1 MDQLLSLAL
10 ITVIAVIFIANV
22 KIIIEKIIKSKSLNC
37 VTKIKTSE
45 IDAEL
50 DSSTNLAHAYISYYS
65 YMLPYFRAIFKND
78 EKKVGLASYLY
89 IQSYPVNRNILE
101 DIVCMVNSQFEN
113 IPTKP
118 LKVKLEKAD

>member
-10 ITVIAVIFIANV
+10 ITVIAVIFITNV

-78 EKKVGLASYLY
+78 
-89 IQSYPVNRNILE
+89 
-101 DIVCMVNSQFEN
+101 
-113 IPTKP
+113 
-118 LKVKLEKAD
+118 

>member
-10 ITVIAVIFIANV
+10 ITVIAVIFITNV

-89 IQSYPVNRNILE
+89 IQSYPVNKNILE

>member
-10 ITVIAVIFIANV
+10 ITAIAVIFITNV

-89 IQSYPVNRNILE
+89 IQSYPVNKNILE

>member
-10 ITVIAVIFIANV
+10 ITVIAVIFITNV

-89 IQSYPVNRNILE
+89 IQSYPVNKNILE

-118 LKVKLEKAD
+118 LETLFE

>member
-1 MDQLLSLAL
+1 MDKLLSL
-10 ITVIAVIFIANV
+10 IFIGLIVFGFIVNV
-22 KIIIEKIIKSKSLNC
+22 KIIIERIIESKSLNC

-50 DSSTNLAHAYISYYS
+50 DSSTNLARAYISYYS

-89 IQSYPVNRNILE
+89 MQSYPVDRNTLE
-101 DIVCMVNSQFEN
+101 DIVCVVESEFEN

-118 LKVKLEKAD
+118 LKVKLEKAN

>member
-10 ITVIAVIFIANV
+10 ITVIAIVFITNV
-22 KIIIEKIIKSKSLNC
+22 KAIIEKIIKLKSLNC

>member
-10 ITVIAVIFIANV
+10 ITVIAIVFITNA

-89 IQSYPVNRNILE
+89 IQSYPANRDILE

-118 LKVKLEKAD
+118 LKVKLEKVD